1 MQWFNNLKVGK
12 KVFLSCLVFLVL
24 IILISVEG
32 LISTT
37 VSERGFKSF
46 YEDRF
51 KALQYLSTI
60 NRDVINIKTN
70 MIQQQMAGEKKNWA
84 KIDNLADELKRYVAE
99 YTGLWEKYKTVNLLG
114 EEKELIKKFEA
125 AIKVPAEARARFAR
139 YLLEEKNTVKSN
151 DALEDWMNTFK
162 PVMDTVDQLVEKQ
175 REYGADL
182 EKKQGD
188 LTRLIYILSLVFL
201 GISIVMGIFITIV
214 LARSVSGPVAKGL
227 AFAQRLAKG
236 DLTERIDLDQKDELG
251 QLSNSLNEAAIQ
263 LEDLISNVIVSAQNL
278 TQAVQEIASGNENLS
293 QRTSEQA
300 SSLEEVA
307 STVEESTATI
317 RQNAE
322 NAKRAEEFSRNS
334 AVLAEEGGRVSMEAV
349 EGITE
354 INQVSKKIGEIT
366 SVINEIAFQTNLLAL
381 NAAVEAARAGEHG
394 RGFAVV
400 ASEIRNLAQRSG
412 NAAKEIEGLIRN
424 TIDKIDS
431 GTSLV
436 NKSGESLKQII
447 GAIDQV
453 TRMISE
459 ISAASTEQQ
468 QGIEQ
473 INIAVT
479 ELDSMTQQNASLV
492 EETASA
498 SEEMSNQAQELL
510 GLTERFTISEKTLS
524 GAYGTK
530 HKEVHVRAAESTKKI
545 ARGGDQEKKD
555 KPAAKSSEPGKGDR
569 KGITDLMKEDGFE
582 EF

>member
-24 IILISVEG
+24 IILISAEG

-37 VSERGFKSF
+37 ISEKGFKSF

-51 KALQYLSTI
+51 KALQYLSVI

-70 MIQQQMAGEKKNWA
+70 MIQQQMAGEKKDW
-84 KIDNLADELKRYVAE
+84 KQIDKYLEELKIFVTQ
-99 YTGLWEKYKTVNLLG
+99 YTGAWEKYKTINMVA
-114 EEKELIKKFEA
+114 EEKDLAAKFDRVVK
-125 AIKVPAEARARFAR
+125 IPAEARARFSK
-139 YLLEEKNTVKSN
+139 YLMEEKNTVKSSA
-151 DALEDWMNTFK
+151 ALDEWLGTFQAALDVVNTL
-162 PVMDTVDQLVEKQ
+162 MEKQ
-175 REYGADL
+175 SEYGAEL
-182 EKKQGD
+182 EKKQSD

-251 QLSNSLNEAAIQ
+251 QLSKSLNEAAIQ

-354 INQVSKKIGEIT
+354 INQVSKKIGEI
-366 SVINEIAFQTNLLAL
+366 N
-381 NAAVEAARAGEHG
+381 RH
-394 RGFAVV
+394 
-400 ASEIRNLAQRSG
+400 
-412 NAAKEIEGLIRN
+412 K
-424 TIDKIDS
+424 
-431 GTSLV
+431 
-436 NKSGESLKQII
+436 
-447 GAIDQV
+447 
-453 TRMISE
+453 TR
-459 ISAASTEQQ
+459 
-468 QGIEQ
+468 
-473 INIAVT
+473 
-479 ELDSMTQQNASLV
+479 
-492 EETASA
+492 
-498 SEEMSNQAQELL
+498 
-510 GLTERFTISEKTLS
+510 
-524 GAYGTK
+524 
-530 HKEVHVRAAESTKKI
+530 
-545 ARGGDQEKKD
+545 
-555 KPAAKSSEPGKGDR
+555 
-569 KGITDLMKEDGFE
+569 
-582 EF
+582 